1 MSKIGFITLGCKVNI
16 YESNALADEFKKL
29 GYEIGEGD
37 EVCDAYII
45 NTCSVTNQ
53 ADAKSRKMIR
63 HARSLN
69 SEAVVCA
76 MGCFT
81 QAHASQAREMPEAD
95 VLIGTGN
102 KKQAVSIIDSML
114 KNNNRHRED
123 LILAERSQKDYE
135 NLEVTEFDH
144 ARAFLKIEDGCSNF
158 CSYCIIPYAR
168 GPVRSKRHGLVLKEA
183 TEVINLGYKEIVLSG
198 IHIGAYSDGPE
209 YHLKDLIKDMIKLP
223 GLDRIRISSI
233 EVNEVNDEICEIM
246 KTTDKIADHI
256 HLPLQAGSD
265 KILKLMNRH
274 YDTQKFIDRVNKIR
288 EARPNMSLTTD
299 VIVGFPGETEEDFM
313 DCYNFI
319 KKVGFS
325 ELHVFPFSPREG
337 TPAAKMKDQVDGNV
351 KKDRVKRLIEL
362 SHTLWK
368 EYCQKFIGTTQEV
381 IVETKYE
388 NDYVIGHTSNYLKV
402 LLPCDLSLLR
412 HRVIVRID
420 SMDGENMHGTII
432 NDLDEGL
439 IF

>member
-29 GYEIGEGD
+29 GYEIAESD
-37 EVCDAYII
+37 EVADAYII

-63 HARSLN
+63 HARGLN
-69 SEAVVCA
+69 PHAVVCA
-76 MGCFT
+76 MGCYT
-81 QAHASQAREMPEAD
+81 QSHAEEARGLLEAD
-95 VLIGTGN
+95 ILIGTGN
-102 KKQAVSIIDSML
+102 KKASVELIDKMV
-114 KNNNRHRED
+114 KEKTRERVD
-123 LILAERSQKDYE
+123 LILKERSQKDYE

-168 GPVRSKRHGLVLKEA
+168 GPVRSKRHGLVLKEEA
-183 TEVINLGYKEIVLSG
+183 EVIKLGYTEIVLSG

-209 YHLKDLIKDMIKLP
+209 YHLKDLISDMIEVP
-223 GLDRIRISSI
+223 GLTRIRISSI
-233 EVNEVNDEICEIM
+233 EINEVNDDIIDIM
-246 KTTDKIADHI
+246 RRSDKIADHI

-274 YDTQKFIDRVNKIR
+274 YDTAKFLDRVNKIR
-288 EARPNMSLTTD
+288 EARPNISLTTD

-325 ELHVFPFSPREG
+325 ELHVFPYSKREG
-337 TPAAKMKDQVDGNV
+337 TPASAMPNQVDGNV
-351 KKDRVKRLIEL
+351 KKDRVKRLINLSKEL
-362 SHTLWK
+362 WIDYSK
-368 EYCQKFIGTTQEV
+368 KFIGSIEEV
-381 IVETKYE
+381 IVETKYMD
-388 NDYVIGHTSNYLKV
+388 DYVIGHSSNYLKV

-412 HRVIVRID
+412 HRVKVKIE
-420 SMDGENMHGTII
+420 SQDGEYVIGSVIE
-432 NDLDEGL
+432 DLDKGL

>member
-1 MSKIGFITLGCKVNI
+1 MSSIGFITLGCKVNI

-29 GYEIGEGD
+29 GYTISTGD
-37 EVCDAYII
+37 EICDAYII

-63 HARSLN
+63 HCRSLN
-69 SEAVVCA
+69 KDAIVCA
-76 MGCFT
+76 MGCFI
-81 QAHASQAREMPEAD
+81 QSHANQAREMDEAD
-95 VLIGTGN
+95 ILIGTGN
-102 KKQAVSIIDSML
+102 KKKAVELIDSMI

-123 LILAERSQKDYE
+123 LILAERSQKEYE

-168 GPVRSKRHGLVLKEA
+168 GPVRSKRHGLVLKEEA
-183 TEVINLGYKEIVLSG
+183 DVINLGYKEIVLSG

-209 YHLKDLIKDMIKLP
+209 YHLKDLLRDMVKVD

-233 EVNEVNDEICEIM
+233 EINEVNDDICNLM
-246 KTTDKIADHI
+246 KETDKIANHI
-256 HLPLQAGSD
+256 HLPLQSGSD

-274 YDTQKFIDRVNKIR
+274 YDTNRFLERVNKIR
-288 EARPNMSLTTD
+288 EVRPNMSLTTD

-337 TPAAKMKDQVDGNV
+337 TPASKMANQVDGNV
-351 KKDRVKRLIEL
+351 KKDRVKRLINL
-362 SHTLWK
+362 SHELWQD
-368 EYCQKFIGTTQEV
+368 YCKKFIGTCQEV

-388 NDYVIGHTSNYLKV
+388 NDYVIGHSSNYLKV

-412 HRVIVRID
+412 HRVMVKIE
-420 SMDGENMHGTII
+420 SMDGECMHATLLK
-432 NDLDEGL
+432 DLDEGL

>member
-1 MSKIGFITLGCKVNI
+1 MSSIGFITLGCKVNI

-29 GYEIGEGD
+29 GYQVVD
-37 EVCDAYII
+37 NDQKADAYII

-63 HARSLN
+63 HARNLN
-69 SEAVVCA
+69 PDAVVCA

-81 QAHASQAREMPEAD
+81 QAHAKEARDMPEVD

-102 KKQAVSIIDSML
+102 KKMAVKIIDHMI
-114 KNNNRHRED
+114 KNKDRHRED
-123 LILAERSQKDYE
+123 MILAERSQKEYE

-168 GPVRSKRHGLVLKEA
+168 GPVRSKRHGLILKEEA
-183 TEVINLGYKEIVLSG
+183 DVISLGYREIVLSG

-209 YHLKDLIKDMIKLP
+209 YHLKDLIKDMIKVE

-233 EVNEVNDEICEIM
+233 EVNEVNDEICDIM
-246 KTTDKIADHI
+246 KNTDKIADHI

-274 YDTQKFIDRVNKIR
+274 YDTAKFMARVEKIR
-288 EARPNMSLTTD
+288 EARPNMSFTTD

-351 KKDRVKRLIEL
+351 KKDRVKRLIAL
-362 SHTLWK
+362 SHELWK
-368 EYCQKFIGTTQEV
+368 NYCMKFIGTCQEV
-381 IVETKYE
+381 IVETKYKD
-388 NDYVIGHTSNYLKV
+388 DYIIGHSSNYLKV
-402 LLPCDLSLLR
+402 LLPYDPRLLR
-412 HRVIVRID
+412 HRVMVKID
-420 SMDGENMHGTII
+420 SMEDDCMHATLLK
-432 NDLDEGL
+432 DLDEGL

>member
-29 GYEIGEGD
+29 GYEIAEGD
-37 EVCDAYII
+37 EVADAYII

-63 HARSLN
+63 HARGLN
-69 SEAVVCA
+69 PNAVVCA
-76 MGCFT
+76 MGCYT
-81 QAHASQAREMPEAD
+81 QSHAEEARGLLEAD
-95 VLIGTGN
+95 ILIGTGN
-102 KKQAVSIIDSML
+102 KKASVELIDKMVKE
-114 KNNNRHRED
+114 KNRERVD
-123 LILAERSQKDYE
+123 LILKERSQKDYE

-168 GPVRSKRHGLVLKEA
+168 GPVRSKRHGLVLKEEA
-183 TEVINLGYKEIVLSG
+183 EVIKLGYTEIVLSG

-209 YHLKDLIKDMIKLP
+209 YHLKDLISDMIEVP
-223 GLDRIRISSI
+223 GLSRIRISSI
-233 EVNEVNDEICEIM
+233 EINEVNDDIIDIM
-246 KTTDKIADHI
+246 RRSDKIADHI

-274 YDTQKFIDRVNKIR
+274 YDTAKFLDRVNKIR
-288 EARPNMSLTTD
+288 EARPNISLTTD
-299 VIVGFPGETEEDFM
+299 VIVGFPCETEEDFM

-325 ELHVFPFSPREG
+325 ELHVFPYSKREG
-337 TPAAKMKDQVDGNV
+337 TPAATMPNQVDGNV
-351 KKDRVKRLIEL
+351 KKDRVKRLINLSKEL
-362 SHTLWK
+362 WMDYSK
-368 EYCQKFIGTTQEV
+368 KFIGSIEEV
-381 IVETKYE
+381 IVETKYMD
-388 NDYVIGHTSNYLKV
+388 DYVIGHSSNYLKV

-412 HRVIVRID
+412 HRVKVKIE
-420 SMDGENMHGTII
+420 SQDGEYVIGSVIE
-432 NDLDEGL
+432 DLDKGL

>member
-1 MSKIGFITLGCKVNI
+1 MASIGFITLGCKVNI

-29 GYEIGEGD
+29 GYEIGTGD
-37 EVCDAYII
+37 DVCDAYII

-69 SEAVVCA
+69 KDAVVCA

-81 QAHASQAREMPEAD
+81 QAHAEQARNMSEVD
-95 VLIGTGN
+95 ILIGTGN
-102 KKQAVSIIDSML
+102 KKQAVELIDSMI

-123 LILAERSQKDYE
+123 RILAERSQKEYE

-168 GPVRSKRHGLVLKEA
+168 GPVRSKRHGLVLKEEA
-183 TEVINLGYKEIVLSG
+183 DVINLGYKEIVLSG

-209 YHLKDLIKDMIKLP
+209 YHLKDLLKDMIKVE

-233 EVNEVNDEICEIM
+233 EVNEVNDQICELM
-246 KTTDKIADHI
+246 KETDKIADHI
-256 HLPLQAGSD
+256 HLPLQSGSN
-265 KILKLMNRH
+265 KILKAMNRH
-274 YDTQKFIDRVNKIR
+274 YDCDKFMERVNKIR

-337 TPAAKMKDQVDGNV
+337 TPAATMPNQVDGNV

-362 SHTLWK
+362 SHELWK
-368 EYCQKFIGTTQEV
+368 DYCMKFINTCQEV

-388 NDYVIGHTSNYLKV
+388 DDYVIGHTSNYLKV
-402 LLPCDLSLLR
+402 LLPCDLKLLR
-412 HRVIVRID
+412 HRVMVKITK
-420 SMDGENMHGTII
+420 MEGEYMHATVLK
-432 NDLDEGL
+432 DLDDGL

>member
-29 GYEIGEGD
+29 GYEIAEGD
-37 EVCDAYII
+37 EVADAYII

-63 HARSLN
+63 HARGLN
-69 SEAVVCA
+69 PNAVVCA
-76 MGCFT
+76 MGCYT
-81 QAHASQAREMPEAD
+81 QSHAEEARGLLEAD
-95 VLIGTGN
+95 ILIGTGN
-102 KKQAVSIIDSML
+102 KKASVELIDKMV
-114 KNNNRHRED
+114 KEKTRERVD
-123 LILAERSQKDYE
+123 LILKERSQKDYE

-168 GPVRSKRHGLVLKEA
+168 GPVRSKRHGLVLKEEA
-183 TEVINLGYKEIVLSG
+183 EVIKLGYTEIVLSG

-209 YHLKDLIKDMIKLP
+209 YHLKDLISDMIEVP
-223 GLDRIRISSI
+223 GLSRIRISSI
-233 EVNEVNDEICEIM
+233 EINEVNDDIIDIM
-246 KTTDKIADHI
+246 RRSDKIADHI

-274 YDTQKFIDRVNKIR
+274 YDTAKFLDRVNKIR
-288 EARPNMSLTTD
+288 EARPNISLTTD

-325 ELHVFPFSPREG
+325 ELHVFPYSKREG
-337 TPAAKMKDQVDGNV
+337 TPASTMPNQVDGNV
-351 KKDRVKRLIEL
+351 KKDRVKRLINLSKEL
-362 SHTLWK
+362 WIDYSK
-368 EYCQKFIGTTQEV
+368 KFIGSIEEV
-381 IVETKYE
+381 IVETKYMD
-388 NDYVIGHTSNYLKV
+388 DYVIGHSSNYLKV

-412 HRVIVRID
+412 HRVKVKIE
-420 SMDGENMHGTII
+420 SQDGEYVIGSVIE
-432 NDLDEGL
+432 DLDKGL

>member
-29 GYEIGEGD
+29 GYEIAEGD
-37 EVCDAYII
+37 EAADAYII

-63 HARSLN
+63 HARGLN
-69 SEAVVCA
+69 PNAVVCA
-76 MGCFT
+76 MGCYT
-81 QAHASQAREMPEAD
+81 QSHAEEARGLLEAD
-95 VLIGTGN
+95 ILIGTGN
-102 KKQAVSIIDSML
+102 KKASVELIDKMV
-114 KNNNRHRED
+114 KEKTRERVD
-123 LILAERSQKDYE
+123 LILKERSQKDYE

-168 GPVRSKRHGLVLKEA
+168 GPVRSKRHGLVLKEEA
-183 TEVINLGYKEIVLSG
+183 EVIKLGYTEIVLSG

-209 YHLKDLIKDMIKLP
+209 YHLKDLISDMIEVP
-223 GLDRIRISSI
+223 GLSRIRISSI
-233 EVNEVNDEICEIM
+233 EINEVNDDIIDIM
-246 KTTDKIADHI
+246 RRSDKIADHI

-274 YDTQKFIDRVNKIR
+274 YDTAKFLDRVNKIR
-288 EARPNMSLTTD
+288 EARPNISLTTD

-325 ELHVFPFSPREG
+325 ELHVFPYSKREG
-337 TPAAKMKDQVDGNV
+337 TPAATMPNQVDGNV
-351 KKDRVKRLIEL
+351 KKDRVKRLINLSKEL
-362 SHTLWK
+362 WIDYSK
-368 EYCQKFIGTTQEV
+368 KFIGSIEEV
-381 IVETKYE
+381 IVETKYMD
-388 NDYVIGHTSNYLKV
+388 DYVIGHSSNYLKV

-412 HRVIVRID
+412 HRVKVKIE
-420 SMDGENMHGTII
+420 SQDGEYVIGSVIE
-432 NDLDEGL
+432 DLDKGL

>member
-1 MSKIGFITLGCKVNI
+1 MPKIGFITLGCKVNI

-29 GYEIGEGD
+29 GYEVAEND
-37 EVCDAYII
+37 EVADAYII

-76 MGCFT
+76 MGCYT
-81 QAHASQAREMPEAD
+81 QSHAEEARKLLEAD
-95 VLIGTGN
+95 ILIGTGN
-102 KKQAVSIIDSML
+102 KKASVELIDKMV
-114 KNNNRHRED
+114 KEKTRERVD
-123 LILAERSQKDYE
+123 LILKERSQKDYE

-168 GPVRSKRHGLVLKEA
+168 GPVRCKRHGLILKEES
-183 TEVINLGYKEIVLSG
+183 EVIKLGYTEIVLSG
-198 IHIGAYSDGPE
+198 IHIGAYSDGAE
-209 YHLKDLIKDMIKLP
+209 YHLKELIKDMIEVP
-223 GLDRIRISSI
+223 GLSRIRISSI
-233 EVNEVNDEICEIM
+233 EINEVNDDIIATM
-246 KTTDKIADHI
+246 AKSDKIADHI

-274 YDTQKFIDRVNKIR
+274 YDTKKFLERVNKIR
-288 EARPNMSLTTD
+288 EARPNISLTTD
-299 VIVGFPGETEEDFM
+299 VIVGFPGETDEDFE

-319 KKVGFS
+319 KEVGFS
-325 ELHVFPFSPREG
+325 ELHVFPYSKREG
-337 TPAAKMKDQVDGNV
+337 TPAASMPNQVDGNV
-351 KKDRVKRLIEL
+351 KKARVKRLLEL
-362 SHTLWK
+362 SKELWID
-368 EYCQKFIGTTQEV
+368 YTSKFIGTTQEV
-381 IVETKYE
+381 IVETKFGD
-388 NDYVIGHTSNYLKV
+388 DYVIGHSSNYLKV

-412 HRVIVRID
+412 HRVKVFITD
-420 SMDGENMHGTII
+420 QDGEYVHAKVIE
-432 NDLDEGL
+432 DLDKGL

>member
-1 MSKIGFITLGCKVNI
+1 MPKIGFITLGCKVNI

-29 GYEIGEGD
+29 GYEVVDGE
-37 EVCDAYII
+37 VADAYII

-69 SEAVVCA
+69 PDAIVCA
-76 MGCFT
+76 MGCYT
-81 QAHASQAREMPEAD
+81 QSHAEEARKLLEAD
-95 VLIGTGN
+95 ILIGTGN
-102 KKQAVSIIDSML
+102 KKASVELIDKMV
-114 KNNNRHRED
+114 KEKTRERVD
-123 LILAERSQKDYE
+123 LILKERSQKDYE

-168 GPVRSKRHGLVLKEA
+168 GPVRSKRHGLVLKEEA
-183 TEVINLGYKEIVLSG
+183 EVIKLGYTEIVLSG

-209 YHLKDLIKDMIKLP
+209 YHLKDLIKDMIEVP
-223 GLDRIRISSI
+223 GLSRIRISSI
-233 EVNEVNDEICEIM
+233 EINEVNDDIISIM
-246 KTTDKIADHI
+246 ASSDKIADHI

-274 YDTQKFIDRVNKIR
+274 YDTKKFMDRVNKIR
-288 EARPNMSLTTD
+288 EARPNISLTTD
-299 VIVGFPGETEEDFM
+299 VIVGFPGETDEDFE

-325 ELHVFPFSPREG
+325 ELHVFPYSKREG
-337 TPAAKMKDQVDGNV
+337 TPAASMKKQVDGNV
-351 KKDRVKRLIEL
+351 KKARVKRLLDLSKEL
-362 SHTLWK
+362 WIDYTS
-368 EYCQKFIGTTQEV
+368 KFIGSIQEV
-381 IVETKYE
+381 IVETKYGD
-388 NDYVIGHTSNYLKV
+388 DYVIGHSSNYLKV

-412 HRVIVRID
+412 HRVKVKIT
-420 SMDGENMHGTII
+420 SQEGEYVHGELLE
-432 NDLDEGL
+432 DLDKGL

>member
-1 MSKIGFITLGCKVNI
+1 MPKIGFITLGCKVNI

-29 GYEIGEGD
+29 GYEVVDGEQA
-37 EVCDAYII
+37 DAYII

-69 SEAVVCA
+69 PDAIVCA
-76 MGCFT
+76 MGCYT
-81 QAHASQAREMPEAD
+81 QSHAEEARKLLEAD
-95 VLIGTGN
+95 ILIGTGN
-102 KKQAVSIIDSML
+102 KKASVELIDKMVKAKS
-114 KNNNRHRED
+114 RERVD
-123 LILAERSQKDYE
+123 LILKERSQKDYE

-168 GPVRSKRHGLVLKEA
+168 GPVRSKRHGLVLKEEA
-183 TEVINLGYKEIVLSG
+183 EVIKLGYTEIVLSG

-209 YHLKDLIKDMIKLP
+209 YHLKDLIKDMIEVP
-223 GLDRIRISSI
+223 GLSRIRISSI
-233 EVNEVNDEICEIM
+233 EINEVNDDIISIM
-246 KTTDKIADHI
+246 ANSDKIADHI

-274 YDTQKFIDRVNKIR
+274 YDTKKFMDRVNKIR
-288 EARPNMSLTTD
+288 EARPNISLTTD
-299 VIVGFPGETEEDFM
+299 VIVGFPGETDRDFE

-319 KKVGFS
+319 KEVGFS
-325 ELHVFPFSPREG
+325 ELHVFPYSKREG
-337 TPAAKMKDQVDGNV
+337 TPAASMKEQVDGNI
-351 KKDRVKRLIEL
+351 KKARVKRLLDLSKEL
-362 SHTLWK
+362 WIDYTS
-368 EYCQKFIGTTQEV
+368 KFIGSIQEV
-381 IVETKYE
+381 IVETKYGD
-388 NDYVIGHTSNYLKV
+388 DYVIGHSSNYLKV

-412 HRVIVRID
+412 HRVKVKIT
-420 SMDGENMHGTII
+420 SQEGEYVHAELLE
-432 NDLDEGL
+432 DFDKGL

>member
-16 YESNALADEFKKL
+16 YESNALADDFKKL
-29 GYEIGEGD
+29 GYEIAEGD
-37 EVCDAYII
+37 EVADAYII

-63 HARSLN
+63 HVRGLN
-69 SEAVVCA
+69 PNAVVCA
-76 MGCFT
+76 MGCYT
-81 QAHASQAREMPEAD
+81 QSHAEEARGLLEAD
-95 VLIGTGN
+95 ILIGTGN
-102 KKQAVSIIDSML
+102 KKASVELIDKMV
-114 KNNNRHRED
+114 KEKTRERVD
-123 LILAERSQKDYE
+123 LILKERSQKDYE
-135 NLEVTEFDH
+135 NLKVTEFDH

-168 GPVRSKRHGLVLKEA
+168 GPVRSKRHGLILKEEA
-183 TEVINLGYKEIVLSG
+183 EVIKLGYTEIVLSG

-209 YHLKDLIKDMIKLP
+209 YHLKDLISDMIGVP
-223 GLDRIRISSI
+223 GLSRIRISSI
-233 EVNEVNDEICEIM
+233 EINEVNDDIIDIM
-246 KTTDKIADHI
+246 RRSDKIADHI

-274 YDTQKFIDRVNKIR
+274 YDTAKFLDRVNKIR
-288 EARPNMSLTTD
+288 EARPNISLTTD

-325 ELHVFPFSPREG
+325 ELHVFPYSKREG
-337 TPAAKMKDQVDGNV
+337 TPAATMPNQVDGNV
-351 KKDRVKRLIEL
+351 KKDRVKRLINLSKEL
-362 SHTLWK
+362 WMDYSK
-368 EYCQKFIGTTQEV
+368 KFIGSIEEV
-381 IVETKYE
+381 IVETKYMD
-388 NDYVIGHTSNYLKV
+388 DYVIGHSSNYLKV

-412 HRVIVRID
+412 HRVKVKIE
-420 SMDGENMHGTII
+420 SQDGEYVIGSVIE
-432 NDLDEGL
+432 DLDKGL